1 MDYSKQFQQAGKY
14 ACILFDKTFKVTVC
28 KQENEELLRGIIE
41 LLIPGKR
48 ISHLKLDRNE
58 NSGDTVSDKTTIF
71 DMICT
76 DADTGQRFVV
86 EMQFADQHSY
96 KDRMISYA
104 TYPIREQLAEK
115 IAAKKKKEPLDRM
128 DYTLNPVY
136 VISLVN
142 FSLEHS
148 SAEALDDNG
157 LISRYSV
164 RNDGNNEL
172 MTDALHFIY
181 LELERLRYEESEWGK
196 CRSVLEQFAFSLK
209 YIHTL
214 NERPESFTDPTIAEL
229 FKATELASMSTTER
243 EKYEYEMRTQLDI
256 IAERQFACDKAKAE
270 GKVEVAKNLLSLD
283 VSPDIIAKATGL
295 SAQEIASLK

>member
-96 KDRMISYA
+96 KDRMISYV
-104 TYPIREQLAEK
+104 
-115 IAAKKKKEPLDRM
+115 M
-128 DYTLNPVY
+128 
-136 VISLVN
+136 
-142 FSLEHS
+142 
-148 SAEALDDNG
+148 
-157 LISRYSV
+157 
-164 RNDGNNEL
+164 
-172 MTDALHFIY
+172 
-181 LELERLRYEESEWGK
+181 
-196 CRSVLEQFAFSLK
+196 
-209 YIHTL
+209 
-214 NERPESFTDPTIAEL
+214 
-229 FKATELASMSTTER
+229 
-243 EKYEYEMRTQLDI
+243 
-256 IAERQFACDKAKAE
+256 
-270 GKVEVAKNLLSLD
+270 
-283 VSPDIIAKATGL
+283 
-295 SAQEIASLK
+295 